1 MATASLLLK
10 SRILIS
16 AFLTASIIS
25 LLLMAPSSPFN
36 SNDSQVLGSSGYGY
50 GYGWPSVPPPPSIPE
65 PIPVPPIDTGTA
77 DLAGKIDTEG
87 VMTEAISLTSSDG
100 TATAEIPSGTTALDS
115 EGNPLSEIT
124 VQPPATEAPVPPATN
139 VIVMADFGPDGAT
152 FDPPI
157 TITMT
162 FDPAS
167 LPEGVLPEDV
177 VIAYYDA
184 VTDEWIELAD
194 IVVDTENNTVSGTTS
209 HFTQFAILAEAEVTP
224 TPTETPTPT
233 PTVVPTPTETP
244 TPTPTV
250 VPTPTIEPTPT
261 VTPEPIETPTA
272 TVTPEPT
279 DVPTTEPTPTESP
292 TPTEIPEDEDDDGI
306 NPWII
311 IGPVIGVLLII
322 VLVYLRK
329 KQIKR

>member
-1 MATASLLLK
+1 MAIVAILLK

-16 AFLTASIIS
+16 ALLTASIIS
-25 LLLMAPSSPFN
+25 LLLIIPSSPFSN
-36 SNDSQVLGSSGYGY
+36 NDSQVLGASGYGY
-50 GYGWPSVPPPPSIPE
+50 GYGWPEYLPPTIDPE
-65 PIPVPPIDTGTA
+65 PIPVPPTDTGTA
-77 DLAGKIDTEG
+77 DFTGKIDTEG
-87 VMTEAISLTSSDG
+87 VMTEDVTLVSDDG

-115 EGNPLSEIT
+115 DGNPISEIT

-157 TITMT
+157 TITMI

-167 LPEGVLPEDV
+167 LPEGVLPEDL

-184 VTDEWIELAD
+184 VTGEWIELAD

-224 TPTETPTPT
+224 IPTETPTPT
-233 PTVVPTPTETP
+233 VI
-244 TPTPTV
+244 
-250 VPTPTIEPTPT
+250 PTPTIEPTPT
-261 VTPEPIETPTA
+261 MTPEPTETPTA

-279 DVPTTEPTPTESP
+279 EIPTTEPTPTE
-292 TPTEIPEDEDDDGI
+292 TPEPEDDDDDDGI
-306 NPWII
+306 NPWVI
-311 IGPVIGVLLII
+311 IGPVIAI
-322 VLVYLRK
+322 VVIGLAVF
-329 KQIKR
+329 IFTKRRQ

>member
-1 MATASLLLK
+1 
-10 SRILIS
+10 
-16 AFLTASIIS
+16 
-25 LLLMAPSSPFN
+25 
-36 SNDSQVLGSSGYGY
+36 
-50 GYGWPSVPPPPSIPE
+50 VPPPPPPSVPE
-65 PIPVPPIDTGTA
+65 PIPVPPSDTGTS

-87 VMTEAISLTSSDG
+87 VMTEAISLTSGDG
-100 TATAEIPSGTTALDS
+100 TATAEILSGTTALDS

-124 VQPPATEAPVPPATN
+124 VQPPATEAPVPPAIN

-167 LPEGVLPEDV
+167 LPEGVLPEDL
-177 VIAYYDA
+177 VIAYYD
-184 VTDEWIELAD
+184 VDTGEWIELTD
-194 IVVDTENNTVSGTTS
+194 IVVDTENNTVSGTAS

-224 TPTETPTPT
+224 IPTE
-233 PTVVPTPTETP
+233 

-261 VTPEPIETPTA
+261 VTPEPTETPTA
-272 TVTPEPT
+272 IMTPEPT
-279 DVPTTEPTPTESP
+279 ETPITEPTPIESP
-292 TPTEIPEDEDDDGI
+292 TPTEPIEPEDDDDDGI

-311 IGPVIGVLLII
+311 IGPIIAIAIIGLAVFI
-322 VLVYLRK
+322 VMRRR
-329 KQIKR
+329 Q